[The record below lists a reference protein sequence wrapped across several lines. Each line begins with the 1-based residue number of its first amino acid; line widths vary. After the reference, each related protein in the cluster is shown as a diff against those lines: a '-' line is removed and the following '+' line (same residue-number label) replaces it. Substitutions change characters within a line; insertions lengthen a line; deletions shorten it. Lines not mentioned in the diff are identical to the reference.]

1 MTLVRSECNF
11 TLTDLEIKAESVYL
25 VLRTVLMWATS
36 LKTDLNDYL
45 RAELRGITSV
55 KSTGMIVLASV
66 DVQIKS
72 KIPDLDL

>member
-45 RAELRGITSV
+45 RAELRGITSG
-55 KSTGMIVLASV
+55 KSAGAIVLASV
-66 DVQIKS
+66 DQIKS